1 MGRGSYRTLLGRR
14 AWLHGTESPES
25 PRTHYKIDGD
35 SLLVHSNEA
44 DRHHHRHYP
53 YHYPTHKY
61 IQDMYKMS
69 GSSVRSPR
77 QHALFITDTQDTISC
92 MMVAPEGFNITMVDL
107 ATIQVDSST
116 PDMMTYEVNDTCLPR
131 PLTDTDL
138 PICLNKQ
145 VDTVTTQWK
154 GKYVY
159 ILEPS
164 RLIQYTLEEPT
175 PSGYNIIK
183 NGTQVVLT
191 IVMGSVPVET
201 ALVPRPESAP
211 SENSNTNPP
220 GIAQAVPIMEGQ
232 VMNEDEIVQ
241 AYRIGE
247 ELGKLVEPSMSAP
260 PSAPLAPPP
269 RPNPYSRFG

>member
-1 MGRGSYRTLLGRR
+1 
-14 AWLHGTESPES
+14 
-25 PRTHYKIDGD
+25 
-35 SLLVHSNEA
+35 
-44 DRHHHRHYP
+44 
-53 YHYPTHKY
+53 
-61 IQDMYKMS
+61 
-69 GSSVRSPR
+69 
-77 QHALFITDTQDTISC
+77 
-92 MMVAPEGFNITMVDL
+92 MMVAPEGLNITMVDL
-107 ATIQVDSST
+107 ATIQIESST
-116 PDMMTYEVNDTCLPR
+116 PEMMVYEVNDTCLPR
-131 PLTDTDL
+131 PLMESDL

-145 VDTVTTQWK
+145 VNTVTTQWK

-164 RLIQYTLEEPT
+164 RLIQYTLDDT
-175 PSGYNIIK
+175 LPSGYNITK
-183 NGTQVVLT
+183 NGIEVVLT

-211 SENSNTNPP
+211 SENSNTIPP

-247 ELGKLVEPSMSAP
+247 ELGKLVEPSMSEP

>member
-1 MGRGSYRTLLGRR
+1 
-14 AWLHGTESPES
+14 
-25 PRTHYKIDGD
+25 
-35 SLLVHSNEA
+35 
-44 DRHHHRHYP
+44 
-53 YHYPTHKY
+53 
-61 IQDMYKMS
+61 MYKMS
-69 GSSVRSPR
+69 GSIIPPFR
-77 QHALFITDTQDTISC
+77 QHALFITDAQDTISY

-107 ATIQVDSST
+107 ATIQIDSST
-116 PDMMTYEVNDTCLPR
+116 PEMMTYEVNDTCLPR
-131 PLTDTDL
+131 PLTETDL

-145 VDTVTTQWK
+145 VNTVTTQWK

-164 RLIQYTLEEPT
+164 RLVQYTLDDTTIPA
-175 PSGYNIIK
+175 GYNITK
-183 NGTQVVLT
+183 NGTQLVLT

-201 ALVPRPESAP
+201 ALIPRPESAP

-232 VMNEDEIVQ
+232 VMNDDEIVQ

-260 PSAPLAPPP
+260 PSALPSAPLAPPP
-269 RPNPYSRFG
+269 RHNPYSRFG

>member
-1 MGRGSYRTLLGRR
+1 
-14 AWLHGTESPES
+14 
-25 PRTHYKIDGD
+25 
-35 SLLVHSNEA
+35 
-44 DRHHHRHYP
+44 
-53 YHYPTHKY
+53 
-61 IQDMYKMS
+61 MYKMS
-69 GSSVRSPR
+69 GSSIRSPR
-77 QHALFITDTQDTISC
+77 QHALFITDAQDTISC

-107 ATIQVDSST
+107 ATIQIDSIT

-164 RLIQYTLEEPT
+164 RLIQYTLEEPI

-260 PSAPLAPPP
+260 PSVLPSAPLAPPP